1 MCVWLIGSGKINTI
15 PNKVKKGV
23 LYWTGN
29 SGGLACLLF
38 AHTHPHTHASV
49 GPTRMILL
57 HPFLF
62 AESHEMMSCEL
73 SKWERKRECGRR
85 KIGGGGMERART
97 PSRRLFFLSRG
108 EAKIFCLFCFFRCY
122 HACHNSDSIFVFLLL
137 NFSESCPIKTVLFLV
152 FLFST
157 RPGML

>member
-85 KIGGGGMERART
+85 KIWGGGNGKGAHALASSFFSFPWGSEDLLLV
-97 PSRRLFFLSRG
+97 LFFSLLS
-108 EAKIFCLFCFFRCY
+108 CL
-122 HACHNSDSIFVFLLL
+122 
-137 NFSESCPIKTVLFLV
+137 P
-152 FLFST
+152 
-157 RPGML
+157 